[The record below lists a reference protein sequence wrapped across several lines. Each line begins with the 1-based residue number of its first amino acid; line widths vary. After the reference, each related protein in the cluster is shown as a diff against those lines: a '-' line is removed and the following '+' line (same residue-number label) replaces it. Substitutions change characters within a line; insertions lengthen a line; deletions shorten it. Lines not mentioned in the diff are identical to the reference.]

1 MNWML
6 IVLLTV
12 TGLALIAVD
21 FYLPSFVLGII
32 GVVLL
37 LSATLV
43 CFGSTGS
50 LNETIILFCV
60 EAALGIG
67 VGYASITYFP
77 RTRAGKKMIL
87 AETETSARA
96 QSTRP
101 GDWIG
106 REGVAQT
113 ILRPAG
119 VAMIG
124 DKRLDVVAESG
135 VIESGSPVRI
145 VAVNDN
151 RLVVRKLG

>member
-1 MNWML
+1 MSYML
-6 IVLLTV
+6 IVMLTV
-12 TGLALIAVD
+12 IGLALIAVD
-21 FYLPSFVLGII
+21 FYLPSFVLGIV
-32 GVVLL
+32 GMVLL
-37 LSATLV
+37 LTATLV

-50 LNETIILFCV
+50 VDKTIILFCV
-60 EAALGIG
+60 EAALGAG

-87 AETETSARA
+87 AETQTGASAPLP
-96 QSTRP
+96 RP

-119 VAMIG
+119 MAMIG

-135 VIESGSPVRI
+135 VIESGTPVRI
-145 VAVNDN
+145 VAVNESQ
-151 RLVVRKLG
+151 LVVRKLG

>member
-6 IVLLTV
+6 IVVLTM

-32 GVVLL
+32 GVVFLL
-37 LSATLV
+37 TATLV

-50 LNETIILFCV
+50 VDETIILFCV
-60 EAALGIG
+60 EAALGSG
-67 VGYASITYFP
+67 VAYASVTYFP

-87 AETETSARA
+87 AETQTGASA
-96 QSTRP
+96 QSPRP
-101 GDWIG
+101 DDWIG

-124 DKRLDVVAESG
+124 DKRLDVVAESD

-145 VAVNDN
+145 VAVNEN

>member
-6 IVLLTV
+6 IVMLTV
-12 TGLALIAVD
+12 AGLALIAVD
-21 FYLPSFVLGII
+21 FYLPSFVLGIV

-37 LSATLV
+37 LTATLV

-50 LNETIILFCV
+50 VDKTIILFCV
-60 EAALGIG
+60 EAALGVG
-67 VGYASITYFP
+67 VAYASITYFP

-87 AETETSARA
+87 AETETGVSA
-96 QSTRP
+96 QSSRT

-124 DKRLDVVAESG
+124 GKRLDVVAESD
-135 VIESGSPVRI
+135 VIESGSPIRI
-145 VAVNDN
+145 VAVNEN
-151 RLVVRKLG
+151 RLVVKKLG

>member
-6 IVLLTV
+6 VVMLTV

-21 FYLPSFVLGII
+21 FYLPSFVLGIV

-37 LSATLV
+37 LTATLV

-50 LNETIILFCV
+50 LNETIILFCI

-67 VGYASITYFP
+67 VAYASITYFP

-87 AETETSARA
+87 AETETAARA
-96 QSTRP
+96 QSPQP

-113 ILRPAG
+113 ILRSAG
-119 VAMIG
+119 VMMIG

-151 RLVVRKLG
+151 QIVVRKLG

>member
-1 MNWML
+1 MSYIL

-21 FYLPSFVLGII
+21 FYLPSFILGIV
-32 GVVLL
+32 GVVFLL
-37 LSATLV
+37 TATLV

-67 VGYASITYFP
+67 VAYASITYFP

-87 AETETSARA
+87 AETETGART
-96 QSTRP
+96 QSPQP

-124 DKRLDVVAESG
+124 GMRLDVVAESG
-135 VIESGSPVRI
+135 VIESGIPVRI
-145 VAVNDN
+145 VAVNEN
-151 RLVVRKLG
+151 RLVVRELG